1 VREAKPLKIGQVA
14 QRAGVGIETLR
25 FYERQGLIQEP
36 PRSESGY
43 RQYPEDTVARL
54 SFIQRAKDVGFS
66 LGEIK
71 EFIALR
77 LNSTTSI
84 SDIKSRAEAKI
95 AEIEAKLQDL
105 KKMKTA
111 LVKLAGACDGTAL
124 VSECPILLA
133 LDKEDED

>member
-1 VREAKPLKIGQVA
+1 M
-14 QRAGVGIETLR
+14 R

-36 PRSESGY
+36 PRTASGY

-54 SFIQRAKDVGFS
+54 RFIQRAKDVGFS

-77 LNSTTSI
+77 LDSTTSI
-84 SDIKSRAEAKI
+84 GNIKPRAEAKI

-105 KKMKTA
+105 KRMKA
-111 LVKLAGACDGTAL
+111 VLEKLTQACDGTAL
-124 VSECPILLA
+124 ASECPILLA